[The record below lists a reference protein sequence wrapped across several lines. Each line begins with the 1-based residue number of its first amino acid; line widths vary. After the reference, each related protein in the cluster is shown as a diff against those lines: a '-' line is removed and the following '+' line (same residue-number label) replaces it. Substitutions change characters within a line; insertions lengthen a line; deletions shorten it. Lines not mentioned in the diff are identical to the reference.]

1 MAKGKGKSIGRR
13 PYILVTND
21 DGIDSEGLL
30 SLKRALAVIGDVVVV
45 APDRDWSVIGHAK
58 TMRRPLRV
66 VEVRLPDGDRAFCTD
81 GTPSDCV
88 SLGILG
94 LVERR
99 PDLVVAGVN
108 KGPNLAEDITYS
120 GTVAAAMEAVI
131 SGIPAIAVSSAA
143 YRDWNF
149 ATAAEFAASL
159 AVHVI
164 SNGLG
169 ADILLNVNV
178 PNVGREAIAGV
189 EITRVGR
196 RIYNDVLEQCQSGEE
211 GCYYLITGEF
221 PGGVAEKGTDYNA
234 ILESRI
240 SVTPIHLDLTNHRL
254 IKTLEAWNLQAGWC
268 SETSGGRRSI

>member
-1 MAKGKGKSIGRR
+1 MAKGRGKGVDRR

-30 SLKRALAVIGDVVVV
+30 SLSQAMAEIGEVVVV
-45 APDRDWSVIGHAK
+45 APDRDWSIIGHAK

-66 VEVRLPDGDRAFCTD
+66 AEVRLRNGERAFSID

-94 LVERR
+94 LVGRR

-120 GTVAAAMEAVI
+120 GTVAAGMEAVI
-131 SGIPAIAVSSAA
+131 SGVPAIAVSSAA
-143 YRDWNF
+143 YSDWDF
-149 ATAAEFAASL
+149 ETAAEFAAGL
-159 AVHVI
+159 AAHVI
-164 SNGLG
+164 RNGLG
-169 ADILLNVNV
+169 SDVLLNVNV

-196 RIYNDVLEQCQSGEE
+196 RIYNDVLERCQSGEE

-234 ILESRI
+234 ILENRI

-254 IKTLEAWNLQAGWC
+254 IKTLESWNLQAEW
-268 SETSGGRRSI
+268 SRRSRQSL